1 MDRHDH
7 TFLTELAQF
16 THKNHIASAYIY
28 RTRLNSREELEDV
41 AVFAEDQLRHYAS
54 SEIALE
60 DVRKYNQAKAI
71 ERIICAKI
79 FAEFVSACEDLGA
92 LGDAIK
98 HRKKEGVFLRYL
110 SSSVGQA
117 ASFFDDHVLPHD
129 VLNDPSVTI
138 GTLLDLPDVAVLAS
152 RFSQGD
158 YDEVQKS
165 FRNQAINLYAAATM
179 YRDKM
184 GTQVRTVSGGD
195 VLPSEKDD
203 EIHIILDVI
212 LAGDSSKQKGGIYS
226 RALNKVKHRFMV
238 TDQLRD
244 YAQVG
249 MSNTIEYAV
258 LRPGMMDAFVDSTVA
273 VAGTIAELAAFLI
286 HLDMA
291 GVAL

>member
-1 MDRHDH
+1 
-7 TFLTELAQF
+7 
-16 THKNHIASAYIY
+16 
-28 RTRLNSREELEDV
+28 
-41 AVFAEDQLRHYAS
+41 
-54 SEIALE
+54 
-60 DVRKYNQAKAI
+60 
-71 ERIICAKI
+71 
-79 FAEFVSACEDLGA
+79 
-92 LGDAIK
+92 
-98 HRKKEGVFLRYL
+98 
-110 SSSVGQA
+110 
-117 ASFFDDHVLPHD
+117 
-129 VLNDPSVTI
+129 
-138 GTLLDLPDVAVLAS
+138 
-152 RFSQGD
+152 
-158 YDEVQKS
+158 
-165 FRNQAINLYAAATM
+165 M

-212 LAGDSSKQKGGIYS
+212 PAGDSSKQKGGIYS

-244 YAQVG
+244 YAQVS

-273 VAGTIAELAAFLI
+273 VAGTMAELAAFLI

>member
-1 MDRHDH
+1 MNRRDR

-41 AVFAEDQLRHYAS
+41 AVFTEDRLRHYAS
-54 SEIALE
+54 LEIALE
-60 DVRKYNQAKAI
+60 DVRKHNEAKAI

-98 HRKKEGVFLRYL
+98 HRNKEGIFLRYL

-117 ASFFDDHVLPHD
+117 ASFFDDSVLPLD

-138 GTLLDLPDVAVLAS
+138 GTLLDLPDVGVLAS
-152 RFSQGD
+152 KFSPGD
-158 YDEVQKS
+158 YDEIQNS
-165 FRNQAINLYAAATM
+165 FRNQAINLYIAATM
-179 YRDKM
+179 YRDKI
-184 GTQVRTVSGGD
+184 GTQTRTVSGGGD
-195 VLPSEKDD
+195 LPSEKED
-203 EIHIILDVI
+203 EIHIILDVRP
-212 LAGDSSKQKGGIYS
+212 AGDASKQKGGIYS
-226 RALNKVKHRFMV
+226 RTLNKVKHRFMV

-249 MSNTIEYAV
+249 VSDTIEYAV
-258 LRPGMMDAFVDSTVA
+258 LRPGMTDAFVDSTVA
-273 VAGTIAELAAFLI
+273 VAGTMAELASFLI

>member
-1 MDRHDH
+1 MDRRDR
-7 TFLTELAQF
+7 TFLTELTQF
-16 THKNHIASAYIY
+16 TYKNHIASAYIY

-60 DVRKYNQAKAI
+60 DVRKYNEAKAI

-98 HRKKEGVFLRYL
+98 HRKKKGVFLRYL

-117 ASFFDDHVLPHD
+117 ASFFDKCVLPHD

-138 GTLLDLPDVAVLAS
+138 GTMLDLPDVAVLAS
-152 RFSQGD
+152 RFSQEE
-158 YDEVQKS
+158 YIEVQKS
-165 FRNQAINLYAAATM
+165 FRDQAINLYAAATM
-179 YRDKM
+179 YRDKV
-184 GTQVRTVSGGD
+184 GAQVRTVSGGG

-203 EIHIILDVI
+203 EIYIVLDVI
-212 LAGDSSKQKGGIYS
+212 PAGDTSTQKGGIYS

-238 TDQLRD
+238 TDQLHD

-249 MSNTIEYAV
+249 MSETIEYAV
-258 LRPGMMDAFVDSTVA
+258 LKPEMMDAFVDSTVA
-273 VAGTIAELAAFLI
+273 VAGTMAELAAFLI
-286 HLDMA
+286 HLDMV
-291 GVAL
+291 GEAL

>member
-1 MDRHDH
+1 MDRRDH
-7 TFLTELAQF
+7 TFLTEVAQF

-41 AVFAEDQLRHYAS
+41 AVFAENQFRHYAS
-54 SEIALE
+54 SEVALE
-60 DVRKYNQAKAI
+60 EVRQYNEAKAI

-98 HRKKEGVFLRYL
+98 HRQKAGVFLRYL

-117 ASFFDDHVLPHD
+117 ASFFDDVVLPHD

-138 GTLLDLPDVAVLAS
+138 GTLLGLPDVAVLAR
-152 RFSQGD
+152 RFSSAD
-158 YDEVQKS
+158 YDEIQQS
-165 FRNQAINLYAAATM
+165 FRNQAINLYVAATM
-179 YRDKM
+179 YRDKK
-184 GTQVRTVSGGD
+184 GTQVRTVGGSD
-195 VLPSEKDD
+195 VLPAEKED
-203 EIHIILDVI
+203 EIHILLDVI
-212 LAGDSSKQKGGIYS
+212 PAGDASTQKGGIYS

-238 TDQLRD
+238 TDQLRE
-244 YAQVG
+244 YTQAG
-249 MSNTIEYAV
+249 MSIEYAV
-258 LRPGMMDAFVDSTVA
+258 LKPGMMDTFVDSTVA
-273 VAGTIAELAAFLI
+273 VAGTMAELAALLL